1 MTRKLLKPSDFP
13 MAKSMFDD
21 QGIYASNPQLRSI
34 ALQVLEQERRDRAAC
49 RRAAENA
56 LIDDGGQWGIWNISD
71 RD

>member
-1 MTRKLLKPSDFP
+1 MAKPTDFP
-13 MAKSMFDD
+13 MAQSMFDD
-21 QGIYASNPQLRSI
+21 QGIYATTPELRSI

-56 LIDDGGQWGIWNISD
+56 LIDDCGQWGIWNISD